1 MIQLMKPIPHHAVV
15 TAGLARDAAWG
26 ADIVPMAQCPS
37 PQLIKEAPMMTVNIS
52 IAALCSVAVG
62 LQAGGG
68 HWALALAYAG
78 FGVGY
83 LGLSF
88 L

>member
-1 MIQLMKPIPHHAVV
+1 
-15 TAGLARDAAWG
+15 
-26 ADIVPMAQCPS
+26 
-37 PQLIKEAPMMTVNIS
+37 MMVVNIS